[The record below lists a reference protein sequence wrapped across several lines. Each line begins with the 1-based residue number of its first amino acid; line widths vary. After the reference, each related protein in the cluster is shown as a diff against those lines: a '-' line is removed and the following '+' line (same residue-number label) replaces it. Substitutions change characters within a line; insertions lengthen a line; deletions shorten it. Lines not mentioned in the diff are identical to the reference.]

1 MAPRSRRELAPADA
15 SAPSTPCR
23 FANVAKP
30 PFSTVIHASGRP
42 VDPTVRNR
50 REQGGA
56 TAPHT
61 CRLAAQGKAARIASK
76 QAERR
81 IAMDVVTPKGAQTA
95 DTHSHLVRPDG
106 M

>member
-50 REQGGA
+50 RGQGDDI

-81 IAMDVVTPKGAQTA
+81 IAMDAVTPKGAQTA
-95 DTHSHLVRPDG
+95 ETHSH
-106 M
+106 